1 MYITDKAGRLS
12 YQEILAVP
20 PRVVLCWTSRSFK
33 LPVEIQ
39 GASTGMRETFMKKI
53 DLLNLVET
61 IREGLVVLEPDL
73 TVRFANRSF
82 CQTFAVEPKDTVG
95 RKLYEIGNGQWD
107 IPQLRTAL
115 ENILSGGETI
125 EAFEVDQVFP
135 SIGRRTMMLN
145 ARKVYRPGNRIRQI
159 LLAIEDVTE
168 RVRLEREHAV
178 AHQRIGMLMK
188 ELTHRVK
195 NSLQSIA
202 AMVFIEAR
210 SHKSGEGK
218 AALERVSHR
227 IDALGQL
234 YSKLSKSDTVEAVDA
249 ATYLDELCRDLVASV
264 QGGSSIVLETD
275 IESALLPTDRAIP
288 IGLIV
293 NELVT
298 NAIKYAFPPNAKG
311 TISVTFKRTRGRLR
325 LTVADDGKGVDL
337 QRADSGLGG
346 RLVEGFAQQLGGQ
359 LERESGSQGT
369 TVRLIL

>member
-1 MYITDKAGRLS
+1 
-12 YQEILAVP
+12 
-20 PRVVLCWTSRSFK
+20 
-33 LPVEIQ
+33 
-39 GASTGMRETFMKKI
+39 MREV
-53 DLLNLVET
+53 DPLDLVET
-61 IREGLVVLEPDL
+61 IREGLLVLEPDL
-73 TVRFANRSF
+73 TIRFANRSF
-82 CQTFAVEPKDTVG
+82 CQTFAVAPEETVG
-95 RKLYEIGNGQWD
+95 RKLYELGNGQWD
-107 IPQLRTAL
+107 IPKLRTAL
-115 ENILSGGETI
+115 ETIISGRKTI
-125 EAFEVDQVFP
+125 EAFEVDQFFP
-135 SIGRRTMMLN
+135 SIGRRVMVLN
-145 ARKVYRPGNRIRQI
+145 ARKVYRPGNKIQQI

-178 AHQRIGMLMK
+178 AHERIGMLMQ

-202 AMVFIEAR
+202 AMVMIEAR

-264 QGGSSIVLETD
+264 QREGGRAIALKTD
-275 IESALLPTDRAIP
+275 IESVLLPTDRAIP

-298 NAIKYAFPPNAKG
+298 NALKYAFPSETKG
-311 TISVTFKRTRGRLR
+311 TVMVTLKRVPGELR
-325 LTVADDGKGVDL
+325 LTVADDGKGVDPR
-337 QRADSGLGG
+337 RADSGLGG

-359 LERESGSQGT
+359 VERESGSQGT
-369 TVRLIL
+369 TVRLILPSPEDPVSTRVN